1 VTLMLSLPRAR
12 SRYVLRP
19 QCPLITDT
27 TARLLQRRNDS
38 SHSLRLSSG
47 SGIVESEQSNDEDDE
62 GTSTGLEEW
71 HGFQDIISDG
81 VSTDEGLHPP
91 LPPDSLPMPV
101 QSTRGTPGTSK
112 LPFRDSVLE
121 LVT

>member
-1 VTLMLSLPRAR
+1 MSYATCV
-12 SRYVLRP
+12 RY
-19 QCPLITDT
+19 ITDT
-27 TARLLQRRNDS
+27 AVRLLQHHNDS

-47 SGIVESEQSNDEDDE
+47 SGIVESEQSKDEDYE

-81 VSTDEGLHPP
+81 LSADEGLHPTP
-91 LPPDSLPMPV
+91 PPDTLPMHV
-101 QSTRGTPGTSK
+101 QLTPSTPGTSK
-112 LPFRDSVLE
+112 LPFRDTALE